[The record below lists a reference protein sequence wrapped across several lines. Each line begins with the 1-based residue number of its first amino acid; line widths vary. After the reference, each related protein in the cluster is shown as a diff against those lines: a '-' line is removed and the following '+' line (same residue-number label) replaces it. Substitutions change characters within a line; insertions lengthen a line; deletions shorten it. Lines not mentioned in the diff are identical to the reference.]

1 MTMLAAQQ
9 HAMLPASVPTEARAR
24 SASGPPAT
32 MYRAVSGRCPMAW
45 PTIGRISDRNRP
57 SGSCEEILSNV
68 VDWAVSQVL
77 GMEALYQLGFKP
89 SHRGRVGKVQY
100 VRRRLL
106 SFQEVDPSIP

>member
-1 MTMLAAQQ
+1 MEGVVPMWGHYQYWKSFLVARLAVATSSGTHTRTTR
-9 HAMLPASVPTEARAR
+9 HAVPDIRTTVIEAA
-24 SASGPPAT
+24 PH
-32 MYRAVSGRCPMAW
+32 W
-45 PTIGRISDRNRP
+45 DL
-57 SGSCEEILSNV
+57 EILSNV

-106 SFQEVDPSIP
+106 SFQEVNLSIP